1 MNEDEYSCGATL
13 YSCLLSGYIWVR
25 FILYEHITIAYGG
38 GGKTLTSHDLSKR
51 EAICSLV
58 ARVDNIRVVT
68 CRLPTSLGTGKKES
82 PLFFI
87 KKMVYIY
94 IYNIYGE
101 LKKKIRIRHTLNLF
115 EIKLINRHMSK
126 IEHISSAF

>member
-1 MNEDEYSCGATL
+1 M
-13 YSCLLSGYIWVR
+13 R

-94 IYNIYGE
+94 NIYGE

-115 EIKLINRHMSK
+115 EIKLINRQV
-126 IEHISSAF
+126 